1 MADMRIFSNLGWY
14 KCAISLMPFDTI
26 CSCVGVT
33 VPVDGPLDAV
43 VCHLVDAATVGH
55 HHHIAHVRK
64 CHMRMGEVAFLGLKC
79 FSLVK

>member
-1 MADMRIFSNLGWY
+1 MVDMRVFSNLGLY
-14 KCAISLMPFDTI
+14 KCAITPMPFDTI

-55 HHHIAHVRK
+55 HHIVHVRNF
-64 CHMRMGEVAFLGLKC
+64 HMLMGEVALPGFKKLLFG
-79 FSLVK
+79 